1 MPAGTGR
8 VYNALVNWP
17 LVQIA
22 ILLCASLSLG
32 AKSIAGQLAPN
43 AQAEV
48 PCPLSNTRDKKQAVP
63 EISITEVTF
72 TGSPQL
78 PRADQAQIAQSIREA
93 SHGTSFDDVMEE
105 ALKRTRAGWQN
116 RGYFAVRLI
125 GDAKIQSSSPVTRNI
140 ALNVQILDEGA
151 KYTLARITF
160 TNNKAINMQDLRRL
174 FALKDGDI
182 FSQEK
187 IATGLENL
195 RHAYEQL
202 GYIDVTAMPNTV
214 VDKDENLI
222 SVEIDIDEGVQFYL
236 TKVEIL
242 GVDEDSRT
250 ELLKDAPVGQ
260 VYNQR
265 LINLFLEKHASIF
278 KFSSADPLYIARR
291 VDEQA
296 GTMEV
301 SLDARPCPLD

>member
-1 MPAGTGR
+1 
-8 VYNALVNWP
+8 VNRP

-22 ILLCASLSLG
+22 ILLFVGLSLG
-32 AKSIAGQLAPN
+32 AKSIAGQSAPT
-43 AQAEV
+43 AVRAHAEA
-48 PCPLSNTRDKKQAVP
+48 PCPLSIRRDKKQAVP
-63 EISITEVTF
+63 EISIIEVTF
-72 TGSPQL
+72 TGSLQL

-93 SHGTSFDDVMEE
+93 SRGTSFDDVMEE
-105 ALKRTRAGWQN
+105 ALERARAGWQN

-125 GDAKIQSSSPVTRNI
+125 GDAKVRSSSPVSRNN
-140 ALNVQILDEGA
+140 ALNVQILEEGA
-151 KYTLARITF
+151 KYTLARIAF
-160 TNNKAINMQDLRRL
+160 TNNKAIDVQDLRRL
-174 FALKDGDI
+174 FSLKDGDI

-214 VDKDENLI
+214 VNKGANLI

-236 TKVEIL
+236 TNVEIL
-242 GVDEDSRT
+242 GVDESSRT

-265 LINLFLEKHASIF
+265 LIDLFLKKHASIF

-291 VDEQA
+291 VDEKA

-301 SLDARPCPLD
+301 SLDVGPCPLE